1 MPKFK
6 AEVKNMI
13 LSLLP
18 SNIARYFLSNNDQ
31 AWRTNGHPDVFLSR
45 AENLKCGGSRNL
57 DSFYE
62 LMSRSS
68 ILQKQNDENGTIKS
82 NLIPTASKSFP
93 TNFKR

>member
-1 MPKFK
+1 
-6 AEVKNMI
+6 MI

-31 AWRTNGHPDVFLSR
+31 VWRANGHPDVFLSR

-62 LMSRSS
+62 LMSRTS
-68 ILQKQNDENGTIKS
+68 ILQRQTDEKTIIKS
-82 NLIPTASKSFP
+82 NRIPTPSNLFP